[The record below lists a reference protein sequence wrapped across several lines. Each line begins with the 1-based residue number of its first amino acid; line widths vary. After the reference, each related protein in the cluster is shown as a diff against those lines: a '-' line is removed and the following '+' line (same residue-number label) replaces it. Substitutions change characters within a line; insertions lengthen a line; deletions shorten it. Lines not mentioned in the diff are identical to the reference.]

1 MKSDLFSNDDEMS
14 SRLALFVHSVDVF
27 KDFVKT
33 LFDLVLTIENS
44 LRSQLWNDSYKFT
57 TESSRKKSL
66 RLVTSLFTSEVWK
79 KSTYDNYKQH
89 YKNKYYEVIKEFSGT
104 YYMNHIVNTRMDSGS
119 TLTRTVLVR

>member
-1 MKSDLFSNDDEMS
+1 MS